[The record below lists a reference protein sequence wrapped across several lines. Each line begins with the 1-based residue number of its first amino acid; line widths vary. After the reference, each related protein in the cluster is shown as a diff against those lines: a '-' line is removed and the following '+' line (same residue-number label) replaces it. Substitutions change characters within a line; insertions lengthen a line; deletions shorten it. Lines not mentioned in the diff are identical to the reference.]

1 MEPAPIEVLQ
11 NFPKNTK
18 ERILRTA
25 AELFAAQGYHA
36 TGVAELG
43 RAAGIQRG
51 ALYYHIRSKEELL
64 FELCKRHVEDAVVFG
79 EEVLAGDAEPAEKLR
94 QLIHRHLRMIV
105 EHRAEIIVSFREM
118 HSLTGGRAEYFHQLR
133 DRYEAIVRAI
143 LQEGVE
149 RGQFRSADSIVVNG
163 LLGLI
168 SYAYLWL
175 DPNGP
180 LSPDDVAER
189 FADLALHGLAVTE
202 PFACTS
208 LDEEVDR

>member
-79 EEVLAGDAEPAEKLR
+79 EEVLAGEADPGEKLR

-105 EHRAEIIVSFREM
+105 EHRSEIIVSFREM
-118 HSLTGGRAEYFHQLR
+118 HFLTGERAAYLHELR
-133 DRYEAIVRAI
+133 DRYEAVVRAI
-143 LQEGVE
+143 LQEGFD
-149 RGQFRSADSIVVNG
+149 RGQFRSADAIVVNG

-175 DPNGP
+175 NPQGR
-180 LSPDDVAER
+180 LSPDDIAER
-189 FADLALHGLAVTE
+189 FADLALHGLAITD
-202 PFACTS
+202 PCLYTS
-208 LDEEVDR
+208 LDEEVHR